1 MTHPPLFTPIPDT
14 DAYEIQPAGVMLI
27 LADTVYGEGRHDTP
41 PSGQAT
47 AKAMLNDLLSA
58 ARAGGYKQADI
69 LHTLLAKGE
78 VSHRVKDMAVQ
89 ACEAAGNEAI
99 GRIFDAMRG
108 KGKDGGGRNP

>member
-78 VSHRVKDMAVQ
+78 VSHRVKDMARA
-89 ACEAAGNEAI
+89 ACAAAGNDRIGAI
-99 GRIFDAMRG
+99 FAAMRN
-108 KGKDGGGRNP
+108 KE